1 MIQKFYK
8 IGKTN
13 LIMEMQINPQ
23 EIMEKLNKLQAQV
36 NKLQEEFEDTI
47 LTDEE
52 IKLIDES
59 LVHEKE
65 GKLYSFED
73 IENERNKV

>member
-1 MIQKFYK
+1 MAYH
-8 IGKTN
+8 
-13 LIMEMQINPQ
+13 
-23 EIMEKLNKLQAQV
+23 KLQLQV
-36 NKLQEEFEDTI
+36 NKLQEDFEDTQ
-47 LTDEE
+47 LTSEE

-59 LVHEKE
+59 LINEKE

>member
-1 MIQKFYK
+1 MESQVSSQEMMSMI
-8 IGKTN
+8 
-13 LIMEMQINPQ
+13 L
-23 EIMEKLNKLQAQV
+23 KLQAQV

-59 LVHEKE
+59 LINEKE
-65 GKLYSFED
+65 GKLISSDDLRRE
-73 IENERNKV
+73 IGI